1 MEKTCSLFRV
11 SFPKERMDF
20 CLLRKATEDDD
31 TTPTRDRR
39 EEEEDKDEDEERR
52 RPRMGKIDLLE
63 LQSRCK
69 RDPDGYR
76 DDFLM
81 QLEHFK
87 AVHAV
92 FSNNALLGTTTT
104 TGANKDHENF
114 GDLVTFLA
122 HTHGTYEN
130 ESSWFPGM
138 LVSLVDAN
146 CARLDASLRRRMVA
160 ALIVLRNRNFV
171 RVNAALPLFFK
182 LFRCPDK
189 QLRSLVFKH
198 VVADVK
204 LANKKKKNEAYN
216 RVVRQFLRDAVRDE
230 NPVAAKKALA
240 IVTELYR
247 RNIWNDAKSVNLVV
261 EACYHEHPKILVAGL
276 KFFLGQDEAA
286 ERAAEEGG
294 ESDEEEDDVAEG
306 NTNMNTNQGGKQL
319 VSKDDVFKAYHK
331 VSRAM
336 RRRLFSIAFFSYL
349 SLFTRTRTQNET
361 KRD

>member
-1 MEKTCSLFRV
+1 MD
-11 SFPKERMDF
+11 SFF
-20 CLLRKATEDDD
+20 LKATRKDDA
-31 TTPTRDRR
+31 RDRR
-39 EEEEDKDEDEERR
+39 EEDKDKDKEDEENEERR
-52 RPRMGKIDLLE
+52 HPRMGKIDLLE

-92 FSNNALLGTTTT
+92 FSHAGTTTGA
-104 TGANKDHENF
+104 TGGTANKDHENF

-294 ESDEEEDDVAEG
+294 ETDEEEDDVAEG
-306 NTNMNTNQGGKQL
+306 NKNMNTNQGGKQL

-336 RRRLFSIAFFSYL
+336 RRRLFLYRVFFISLSFHAYTHAKRNKTRLNIAD
-349 SLFTRTRTQNET
+349 E
-361 KRD
+361 D